1 MSLLVC
7 LDSTRDADV
16 PFFRAHSKS
25 APSRSFCDPQ
35 VRPLCLP
42 YVQSPLFPLLALY
55 SPSSPCTCYTV
66 YTKML
71 RVHVVEASSL
81 ALIKATAT
89 AKTPLFR
96 AKKEQRSPVV
106 LELSRVILSFKHKWN
121 CYTQYPLCSRRH
133 CHKSFGIYPFHLF
146 CSRSS

>member
-7 LDSTRDADV
+7 LDSTRNAAMSH
-16 PFFRAHSKS
+16 FFAHALKVRPAGAS
-25 APSRSFCDPQ
+25 AIQ

-42 YVQSPLFPLLALY
+42 YVQSPLFPPLALY

-71 RVHVVEASSL
+71 RVHVIEASSL
-81 ALIKATAT
+81 ALKATAT

-121 CYTQYPLCSRRH
+121 CYTQYSLCSRRH